1 MDAPTFL
8 EVEVE
13 RDAVASVLDAVPGVA
28 VVDDD
33 TAVQS
38 SGPAGPDGTED
49 SGPSLTDRLGSL
61 WRQWGLL
68 GIGLSLI
75 ALGAATAGLWWY
87 RRRNA
92 DETDGASAD
101 EYASEWA
108 TEGPD
113 ETPPPAESTVDTPS
127 PTDTEFESAAAVE
140 GAEDTPTPGTQETT
154 LAAESPQTES
164 GHRRQDSEAGYRR
177 RDNGKDTEP
186 AGVTGSESETA
197 TLEQEETERAET
209 DTDERPGAKIDPAP
223 LLGAAFLI
231 LSSALGRW
239 ATRDRSEQ
247 A

>member
-1 MDAPTFL
+1 MDIPTFL

-33 TAVQS
+33 AAVPS
-38 SGPAGPDGTED
+38 SGPAGLAETED
-49 SGPSLTDRLGSL
+49 SGPSLMNRLGSL

-68 GIGLSLI
+68 GTGLSLI
-75 ALGAATAGLWWY
+75 ALGGATVGLWWY

-92 DETDGASAD
+92 DETDVDSTD
-101 EYASEWA
+101 EYASEWD

-113 ETPPPAESTVDTPS
+113 ATASPAGSAVDTPS
-127 PTDTEFESAAAVE
+127 PTDTEFEPPAAVE
-140 GAEDTPTPGTQETT
+140 ETKDTQTPEAEETA
-154 LAAESPQTES
+154 LAGERPQTES
-164 GHRRQDSEAGYRR
+164 GYRQQDSSG
-177 RDNGKDTEP
+177 DTEP
-186 AGVTGSESETA
+186 ASVAGSATEMD
-197 TLEQEETERAET
+197 TLEQAEPEPTET
-209 DTDERPGAKIDPAP
+209 DADERPGAKIDPAP

-239 ATRDRSEQ
+239 ATRDRSDQ

>member
-28 VVDDD
+28 VVDDV
-33 TAVQS
+33 TAAPS
-38 SGPAGPDGTED
+38 PGPAGPDRAED
-49 SGPSLTDRLGSL
+49 SGPDLTDRLGSL

-68 GIGLSLI
+68 GTGLSLI

-92 DETDGASAD
+92 AETDVGSTD
-101 EYASEWA
+101 EDTSEWA
-108 TEGPD
+108 TERPN
-113 ETPPPAESTVDTPS
+113 ETPPPAEPTVGTPS
-127 PTDTEFESAAAVE
+127 PTDTEFEPPAAVE
-140 GAEDTPTPGTQETT
+140 ETEDTPTPEAEETA
-154 LAAESPQTES
+154 LAGERPQTES
-164 GHRRQDSEAGYRR
+164 EYRQQDSG
-177 RDNGKDTEP
+177 GDTEP
-186 AGVTGSESETA
+186 AGVAGSATETD
-197 TLEQEETERAET
+197 TLEQAETEPTET
-209 DTDERPGAKIDPAP
+209 DTDERPEAKIDPAP

>member
-13 RDAVASVLDAVPGVA
+13 RDAIASALDAAPGVA
-28 VVDDD
+28 VVDD
-33 TAVQS
+33 TTTGPS
-38 SGPAGPDGTED
+38 PGPAGPDGAED

-68 GIGLSLI
+68 GTGLSLI

-92 DETDGASAD
+92 DGTDAGSTD
-101 EYASEWA
+101 EDASEWA
-108 TEGPD
+108 TERPD
-113 ETPPPAESTVDTPS
+113 DTPPPAEPSVDTPS
-127 PTDTEFESAAAVE
+127 PAETEFEPTAAVE
-140 GAEDTPTPGTQETT
+140 DAEETPAPEAQETS
-154 LAAESPQTES
+154 LATEMPRTES
-164 GHRRQDSEAGYRR
+164 ESRRQDTGT
-177 RDNGKDTEP
+177 GTELSGAP
-186 AGVTGSESETA
+186 KSETETD
-197 TLEQEETERAET
+197 TLEQVETEPTET
-209 DTDERPGAKIDPAP
+209 DTDERPEAKIDPAP

-239 ATRDRSEQ
+239 ATRERSDQ

>member
-28 VVDDD
+28 VVDDA
-33 TAVQS
+33 TAVPAP
-38 SGPAGPDGTED
+38 GPAEPDEAED
-49 SGPSLTDRLGSL
+49 SGPSLTARLGSL

-68 GIGLSLI
+68 GTGLSFI
-75 ALGAATAGLWWY
+75 ALGVATAGLWWY

-92 DETDGASAD
+92 DGTESGSAD
-101 EYASEWA
+101 EYAAEWA
-108 TEGPD
+108 TERSG
-113 ETPPPAESTVDTPS
+113 ETPPPAESAADTPS
-127 PTDTEFESAAAVE
+127 PIDTEFEPKAAVE
-140 GAEDTPTPGTQETT
+140 DAEETPAPETQETA
-154 LAAESPQTES
+154 LAAEMPQTGS
-164 GHRRQDSEAGYRR
+164 GSRQQDAGGDAEPRSAGEPETEKGTL
-177 RDNGKDTEP
+177 DQEETEP
-186 AGVTGSESETA
+186 AG
-197 TLEQEETERAET
+197 T
-209 DTDERPGAKIDPAP
+209 DTDERPAAKIDPAP

>member
-28 VVDDD
+28 VVDDA
-33 TAVQS
+33 TAVPS
-38 SGPAGPDGTED
+38 PGPAEPDEAED

-68 GIGLSLI
+68 GTGLSLI
-75 ALGAATAGLWWY
+75 ALGAATTGLWWY

-92 DETDGASAD
+92 DETDVGSAD
-101 EYASEWA
+101 EYASEWD

-113 ETPPPAESTVDTPS
+113 ATASPAEAAVDTPS
-127 PTDTEFESAAAVE
+127 PTETEFEPTAAVE
-140 GAEDTPTPGTQETT
+140 EAEDTQTPETKETT
-154 LAAESPQTES
+154 LAAEMPQTES
-164 GHRRQDSEAGYRR
+164 GHRQQDRGRE
-177 RDNGKDTEP
+177 TEP
-186 AGVTGSESETA
+186 AGVTGSEMGAE
-197 TLEQEETERAET
+197 TLEREKPEHDET
-209 DTDERPGAKIDPAP
+209 DTDERPEAKIDPAP

-239 ATRDRSEQ
+239 ATRDRNEQ

>member
-13 RDAVASVLDAVPGVA
+13 RDAVASVLDTVPGVA
-28 VVDDD
+28 VVDDA
-33 TAVQS
+33 TAAPS
-38 SGPAGPDGTED
+38 PGPAGPDDTED
-49 SGPSLTDRLGSL
+49 SGPSLTDHLGSL

-68 GIGLSLI
+68 GTGLSLI
-75 ALGAATAGLWWY
+75 TLGAATAGLWWY

-92 DETDGASAD
+92 DETDVDSTD

-113 ETPPPAESTVDTPS
+113 EMPPPAEPTVDTPS
-127 PTDTEFESAAAVE
+127 PTDTEFEPTAAVE
-140 GAEDTPTPGTQETT
+140 EAEDTQTSETRETT
-154 LAAESPQTES
+154 LAADRSRTES
-164 GHRRQDSEAGYRR
+164 GQRQQDSEAGHRR
-177 RDNGKDTEP
+177 QNTGRDAE
-186 AGVTGSESETA
+186 AASVTGSEMAAE
-197 TLEQEETERAET
+197 TLEQEETEHDAT
-209 DTDERPGAKIDPAP
+209 DTDERPEAKIDPAP

-239 ATRDRSEQ
+239 ATRDRSDQ

>member
-1 MDAPTFL
+1 MDTPTFL

-28 VVDDD
+28 VVDDA
-33 TAVQS
+33 TAVPV
-38 SGPAGPDGTED
+38 SGLEGPNGAED

-68 GIGLSLI
+68 GTGVSLV
-75 ALGAATAGLWWY
+75 ALGAATAGFWWY

-92 DETDGASAD
+92 DETAVESTDEDTSGWAAERAS
-101 EYASEWA
+101 
-108 TEGPD
+108 
-113 ETPPPAESTVDTPS
+113 ETPPPAEPTVDTPS
-127 PTDTEFESAAAVE
+127 PADTEFEPPAAVAE
-140 GAEDTPTPGTQETT
+140 AEDTPTPETQETA
-154 LAAESPQTES
+154 LAGEEPQTES
-164 GHRRQDSEAGYRR
+164 GYRQQYSEEE
-177 RDNGKDTEP
+177 TEP
-186 AGVTGSESETA
+186 AGVTGPETQTPA
-197 TLEQEETERAET
+197 EGEPEET
-209 DTDERPGAKIDPAP
+209 DTADRPGAKIDPAP

>member
-13 RDAVASVLDAVPGVA
+13 RDAVASALDTIPGVA
-28 VVDDD
+28 VADDATAD
-33 TAVQS
+33 DATAVPS
-38 SGPAGPDGTED
+38 PAGPDGAED
-49 SGPSLTDRLGSL
+49 SGPGLTDRLKSL

-68 GIGLSLI
+68 GTGLSLI

-92 DETDGASAD
+92 DGTDVGSTD

-108 TEGPD
+108 TESPG

-127 PTDTEFESAAAVE
+127 PTDTDFEPAAP
-140 GAEDTPTPGTQETT
+140 AEDADETPTPEAQETA
-154 LAAESPQTES
+154 LAAERPQTES
-164 GHRRQDSEAGYRR
+164 GYRRQDTG
-177 RDNGKDTEP
+177 GDTEP
-186 AGVTGSESETA
+186 PGVAGSGTETD
-197 TLEQEETERAET
+197 TLEQEGTERDET
-209 DTDERPGAKIDPAP
+209 DTNERPEAKIDPAP

-239 ATRDRSEQ
+239 ATRDRNDQ
-247 A
+247 P